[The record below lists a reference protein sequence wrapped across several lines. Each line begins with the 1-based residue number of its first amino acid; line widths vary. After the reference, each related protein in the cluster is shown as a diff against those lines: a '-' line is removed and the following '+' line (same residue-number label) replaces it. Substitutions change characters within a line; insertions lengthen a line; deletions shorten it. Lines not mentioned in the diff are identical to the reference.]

1 MAAMNKQYSNIFS
14 QFYQPVV
21 NIKDGGIS
29 HYEVLLRP
37 QDESKYSALSI
48 FQYIMS
54 IEKTGEIELLDR
66 WNINEMARKME
77 SPFHAYGFPCSINLS
92 PLTIQSNGFLEYL
105 NDVMSKMKHPERL
118 HFEIT
123 ETSEILDYKKVN
135 DFISMVKT
143 FGSEVAMDDFGTGF
157 ANLESLKQLDVDIIK
172 IDQMYVRDCLRD
184 VEHRKFISDT
194 VDYAKEHNKKVV
206 AEFVEDPSI
215 EKLLLKMG
223 VDCGQGY
230 LYGKAEKKPESYISI
245 QSNIQRAIETLGFE
259 TRQDRSDTL
268 SKTK

>member
-1 MAAMNKQYSNIFS
+1 MNKQYSNIFS
-14 QFYQPVV
+14 QFYQPVM
-21 NIKDGGIS
+21 NIKEGGIS
-29 HYEVLLRP
+29 HYEILLRP

-66 WNINEMARKME
+66 WSINEMARKME
-77 SPFHAYGFPCSINLS
+77 LPFHAYGFPCSINLS
-92 PLTIQSNGFLEYL
+92 PLTIQGDGFLDYL
-105 NDVMSKMKHPERL
+105 HGVMSNMKHPERL

-123 ETSEILDYKKVN
+123 ETSEILDYEKVN
-135 DFISMVKT
+135 NFISMVKT

-157 ANLESLKQLDVDIIK
+157 ASLDSLRRLDVDIIK

-184 VEHRKFISDT
+184 SEHRKFISDT
-194 VDYAKEHNKKVV
+194 VDYARGNNKKVV

-230 LYGKAEKKPESYISI
+230 LYGKAEKKPESHASI
-245 QSNIQRAIETLGFE
+245 QNNIRKANETMGFE
-259 TRQDRSDTL
+259 AKQDKENSISR
-268 SKTK
+268 TK